1 MKNKPNFIN
10 KIEAEHESL
19 KNDLENIKIALK
31 SWIES
36 DDLLIWK
43 IEFVWQ
49 MREFMH
55 SLFKHF
61 DFEEESGVFD
71 HFMSNSKSTT
81 YGKIIKSEHK
91 LILKKVDKIL
101 SSLKK
106 NKTVKS
112 PKLKII
118 ESEIL
123 NLISEIAE
131 HEKLEIEVIQSIYNR
146 DGTGVFRS
154 VKENSA
160 NDRNQGV

>member
-1 MKNKPNFIN
+1 MKKKPNFIN

-19 KNDLENIKIALK
+19 NHDLENIKIALK

-61 DFEEESGVFD
+61 DFEEDSGVFD
-71 HFMSNSKSTT
+71 HFVSTSKGTI

-91 LILKKVDKIL
+91 QILRKVDKIL

-106 NKTVKS
+106 NKEVKS
-112 PKLKII
+112 EKLKKI

-123 NLISEIAE
+123 NLISDISK
-131 HEKLEIEVIQSIYNR
+131 HERNEIEVIQSIYNR
-146 DGTGVFRS
+146 DGTGVFRI
-154 VKENSA
+154 VKENSV
-160 NDRNQGV
+160 NDRDGEV